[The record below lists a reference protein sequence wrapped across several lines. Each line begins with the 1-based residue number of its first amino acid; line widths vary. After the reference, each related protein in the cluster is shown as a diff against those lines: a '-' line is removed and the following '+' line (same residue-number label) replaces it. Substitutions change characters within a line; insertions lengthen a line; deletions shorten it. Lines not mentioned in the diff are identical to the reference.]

1 MALCLFLGPFGS
13 RVFFFIFFLFV
24 FFPSFLPPRLLSRS
38 MERRSFCH
46 VAHVRVRVFVLR
58 VRARMKSLLF
68 LSVSFLESKE

>member
-1 MALCLFLGPFGS
+1 
-13 RVFFFIFFLFV
+13 
-24 FFPSFLPPRLLSRS
+24 